1 MAESRL
7 IQKQLAGKE
16 DLLLGIGT
24 VSQAR
29 ATGVKT
35 ITKLNATHFG
45 GVLVVDTINDLNSLD
60 KNQLDEQVVF
70 VKEDGLTYIY
80 NGISW
85 VTKTIIETVD
95 TLADLRSISYPAVTV
110 WVSGYHT
117 KNDGAFGSHIFRLKG
132 IKTTETDIGGTV
144 IIATVGGT
152 DYVYELQYDG
162 AVNAKWFGAKGDGIT
177 NDTVNISKLFVFDTI
192 VFTKGTYLLGSL
204 TFPNINII
212 LEKGA
217 ILKPTPG
224 SIIAFGVLGETK
236 VATINS
242 GDYEI
247 FDTTDG
253 DISFISVNKINP
265 LWFSHNYVGF
275 SQRISGYLAGHN
287 AIGNKDNF
295 NYTHIDGYRACEKTT
310 NTVED
315 LYIGVFAGS
324 GVLTSSLST
333 AVGYG
338 ALRGEESPP
347 GSGVFNNR
355 AVASATAIGQGA
367 FQNGVD
373 TSYSTAVGAGAGLS
387 IPNANGVD
395 VFGANAARLA
405 GSLSNVAI
413 FGTVSG
419 YNFGTVGTV
428 EDSRWTTLIGSNVAY
443 NAKQGERATLIGAN
457 SGLYS
462 KDISNNTWIGYFT
475 GPDSAVHENVTESI
489 CIGSL
494 ARTRG
499 KNTITIGNRVTN
511 IDEGRTIIGGASST
525 SVQIMGIYGLTT
537 ASSANMFVESNH
549 MIYRSTS
556 SIKYKTDIEDLE
568 YDWAK
573 KILDLR
579 PVFYKS
585 TASMDN
591 RSYGWY
597 GFIAEEVAQIDP
609 RFAIWAKEPLVDED
623 GNPIVDEETGQ
634 QLLGEEKPNGV
645 AYDRMVV
652 HLQKIVKTQE
662 ERLIYLENK
671 IKEIVNTL
679 NV

>member
-1 MAESRL
+1 MANGK
-7 IQKQLAGKE
+7 IIFGKQLGGRLSLVIPDGVDNTEVIVPESGILATEQYVDDAIAIDNIE
-16 DLLLGIGT
+16 DLAIH
-24 VSQAR
+24 
-29 ATGVKT
+29 TGSN
-35 ITKLNATHFG
+35 L
-45 GVLVVDTINDLNSLD
+45 
-60 KNQLDEQVVF
+60 
-70 VKEDGLTYIY
+70 
-80 NGISW
+80 
-85 VTKTIIETVD
+85 
-95 TLADLRSISYPAVTV
+95 VTV
-110 WVSGYHT
+110 KDINRGGTFVSKT
-117 KNDGAFGSHIFRLKG
+117 EVDIDPNTGSLYAVN
-132 IKTTETDIGGTV
+132 GGTV
-144 IIATVGGT
+144 FAKSGGGFWAR
-152 DYVYELQYDG
+152 QYSG
-162 AVNAKWFGAKGDGIT
+162 AVNVKWFGAKGDGIT
-177 NDTVNISKLFVFDTI
+177 NDTVNIKSKLFVFDTI
-192 VFTKGTYLLGSL
+192 VFTKGTYLLDTL

-217 ILKPTPG
+217 IIKPTAG
-224 SIIAFGVLGETK
+224 SIISFGILGESK

-242 GDYEI
+242 GDYII
-247 FDTTDG
+247 FDTTGG
-253 DISFISVNKINP
+253 DISFVSVNKINP
-265 LWFSHNYVGF
+265 LWFNQEYVGF
-275 SQRISGYLAGHN
+275 SQRISGYLAGHKS
-287 AIGNKDNF
+287 IGNKNNF

-310 NTVED
+310 NTIAD
-315 LYIGVFAGS
+315 LYIGTFAGS

-347 GSGVFNNR
+347 GSGVFNDR
-355 AVASATAIGQGA
+355 AVVSATAIGQGA
-367 FQNGVD
+367 FQNGVT
-373 TSYSTAVGAGAGLS
+373 TSDSTAVGAGAGLS
-387 IPNANGVD
+387 IPNANSVD

-405 GSLSNVAI
+405 GSLSNVSIIGEA
-413 FGTVSG
+413 SG

-428 EDSRWTTLIGSNVAY
+428 EDSRWTTLIGSNVASY
-443 NAKQGERATLIGAN
+443 AKQGESATLIGAR

-475 GPDSAVHENVTESI
+475 GPDSATHENVNNSI
-489 CIGSL
+489 CIGSA

-499 KNTITIGNRVTN
+499 NNTITIGNSVINT
-511 IDEGRTIIGGASST
+511 DAGRTVIGNANST
-525 SVQIMGIYGLTT
+525 SVQIIGIYGLTT
-537 ASSANMFVESNH
+537 ASPANMFVESNS

-585 TASMDN
+585 TAPMDN